1 MSAILMTIGVS
12 ALSAV
17 AMIHT
22 TGRRTAY
29 FIGLIQ
35 ATVTIVIANA
45 MK

>member
-22 TGRRTAY
+22 TGAGQR
-29 FIGLIQ
+29 ISSD
-35 ATVTIVIANA
+35 
-45 MK
+45 